1 MRAEEILGHVRDTVT
16 IRQVFG
22 EPYERDGALV
32 VPVARVAGGGGGG
45 GGGGSSP
52 TEGQG
57 SGGGGGFGFE
67 ARPVGVYVIREGEVT
82 WRPAVD
88 VTRIAIGGQ
97 LVAVIALMVA
107 RSVVRRL
114 ARR

>member
-1 MRAEEILGHVRDTVT
+1 MRAEEIVGQVRDTLTV
-16 IRQVFG
+16 RQVFG

-45 GGGGSSP
+45 GGGSPEEGGGS
-52 TEGQG
+52 
-57 SGGGGGFGFE
+57 GGGFGFE

-88 VTRIAIGGQ
+88 VTRIAVGGQ
-97 LVAVIALMVA
+97 LVAIVALLVA
-107 RSVVRRL
+107 RSVIRRL